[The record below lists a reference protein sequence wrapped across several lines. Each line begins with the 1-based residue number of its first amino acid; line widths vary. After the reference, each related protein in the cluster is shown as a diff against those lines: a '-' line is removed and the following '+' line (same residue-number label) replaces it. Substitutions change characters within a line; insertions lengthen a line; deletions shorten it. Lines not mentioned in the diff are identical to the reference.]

1 MSNPNPSPETRFKDG
16 NPGGPGKPKGSGIRS
31 LIRQIVDEPLSSK
44 RTKGEAIAG
53 TLINKAVKGNL
64 GAIGMVIDNVDGK
77 LVQPIEPLDINF
89 TFTTKEKEEGDGEK
103 D

>member
-1 MSNPNPSPETRFKDG
+1 MVTAKQLANLKPCKPGETHNPNGR
-16 NPGGPGKPKGSGIRS
+16 PKGSGIRS

-89 TFTTKEKEEGDGEK
+89 TFTTKEKEEG
-103 D
+103 